1 MVLAVVACSS
11 SYGST
16 EGPVTPPPADDGG
29 VPPPDPCQERP
40 FEEACLADALFVSGA
55 SGQDANDGTRSS
67 PLKTIGTA
75 LKRVGAAK
83 RRVYV
88 CEGRYPE
95 DVVLT
100 NAQKGV
106 LLSGGLD
113 CAFVPNG
120 SRPVVG
126 ASANPLRFV
135 DTLGVT
141 ISDVAVDAANATDGS
156 SIAAFAI
163 RSQITLTRVRL
174 SAGSGANGTTAATVP
189 FTHVAAIT
197 LEGNDGNGGTGGMAK
212 PNACPAGDS
221 STGGKGGND
230 EMGGDPGLPEHV
242 ANTGGTGSN
251 CAVIGGAGLGRPG
264 GRGPNGGAGA
274 SAGGHGGGAG
284 GCGGAAGGEGTG
296 GGASIALASLDAT
309 VRVTSSSFFTRDGG
323 AGGPGAPGQI
333 GGPGGVGG
341 GGSGGCDGGHGG
353 VGGTGGGGG
362 GGAGGL
368 SVAVLFKGLPP
379 NVDAMTDGAITL
391 GNAGQGGA
399 SGEAGS
405 PGGIAGAKQP
415 YLEIP

>member
-1 MVLAVVACSS
+1 
-11 SYGST
+11 
-16 EGPVTPPPADDGG
+16 
-29 VPPPDPCQERP
+29 
-40 FEEACLADALFVSGA
+40 VSGA

-274 SAGGHGGGAG
+274 SAGGHGTLSENGFQSAGGKKGDAGVAGQGGGGGSGIGSGNGAGGGGGAG